1 MGAWDRFGPHLEKKG
16 RGVAGNGESIK
27 NVDDFVFVM
36 CTVCSQIMKC
46 MVIVLAALCAAAD
59 VATGVVIA
67 KKKQ

>member
-1 MGAWDRFGPHLEKKG
+1 MGPVWAASGEKGQRSCGK
-16 RGVAGNGESIK
+16 RGIEK

-46 MVIVLAALCAAAD
+46 MVIVLAALCAAAG